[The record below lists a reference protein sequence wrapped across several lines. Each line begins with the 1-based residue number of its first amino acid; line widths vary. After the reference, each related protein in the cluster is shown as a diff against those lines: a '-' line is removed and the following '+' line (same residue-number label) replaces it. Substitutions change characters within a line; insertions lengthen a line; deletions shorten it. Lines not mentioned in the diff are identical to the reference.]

1 VDGRVIGG
9 DVGVVDRAGKN
20 WRLIDMPISMH
31 SRLKSSMCLTDDF
44 FESGYTTLLG
54 DGDPSNTRK
63 DVVVGVIKDHVGWAT
78 VRFYE
83 YSKPPCDV
91 PQGIIRR
98 SYLSVRTTTLSLVF
112 KIPAQM
118 PRRSRTIHYSYN
130 NVLKFQKP
138 LSYMRKKAWENSI
151 REQSIQAGHSRK

>member
-1 VDGRVIGG
+1 MDGRVIGG

-112 KIPAQM
+112 KIPAQC
-118 PRRSRTIHYSYN
+118 PEEVVQSTIHTT
-130 NVLKFQKP
+130 
-138 LSYMRKKAWENSI
+138 MC
-151 REQSIQAGHSRK
+151 